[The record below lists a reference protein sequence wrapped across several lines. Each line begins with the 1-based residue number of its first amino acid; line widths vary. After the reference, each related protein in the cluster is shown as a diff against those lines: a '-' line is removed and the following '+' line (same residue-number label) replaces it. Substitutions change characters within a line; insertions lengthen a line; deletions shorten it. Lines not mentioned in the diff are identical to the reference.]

1 MKALIVDDNVPDR
14 KILRANL
21 EHHGYEVIEAED
33 GQAGLEE
40 AHRQKPD
47 LIISDALMPKMD
59 GFQFLRAVKN
69 EDPLKSIPFVFYS
82 AVYTGY
88 KEAELAIA
96 LGAEAFIIK
105 PKDPEEF
112 WTELCDVL
120 DDYHQQKEK
129 PLAPKLIEQEK
140 EYLTKYSHIVATKLE
155 ETVHKLTRE
164 IEERKKAEE
173 ALWKTTCRLESLV
186 KAAPLAIIS
195 LDTQGMIASWNEAAE
210 RMFGWDAEEV
220 IGKPNPIIAPEKRD
234 EYQALHE
241 QMRKKEYLPMLEV
254 VRRKKDGSNI
264 TISLSAAILRNEDG
278 TVSGSMAVIMDLT
291 DLKKL
296 EDQLRQAQKMEAI
309 GQLAGGVAHDFNNIL
324 SAIIGYG
331 HLLLMKTRGDD
342 PQKHT
347 VEHILEAA
355 DRAAC
360 LTHSLLAF
368 SRKQVMV
375 LAPANLHEIIK
386 KVQQFLMRLI
396 GEDVKLDTKCIG
408 EPVFVL
414 ADSGQIEQL
423 LMNLATNARDAMP
436 KGGSLTIGIET
447 IQLDEEFTR
456 THGYGSPGVYA
467 MIWVSDSGVGMDEK
481 TREKIFDPFFTTKEE
496 GKGTGLGLA
505 IVYGIVKQHNGYI
518 NVYSESG
525 KGTTFKIYL
534 PVVKTPAGEKPAEA
548 PSAYPAGGTET
559 ILVAEDDAALRKLTS
574 VVLSSSGYTVI
585 AAEDGEDAV
594 NKFLENKDAIRLLL
608 FDIIMP
614 KKNGREAYEEIRKIR
629 PDVKVL
635 FASGYTSDVMW
646 QRGGFTEGR
655 EFILKPIVPKVLL
668 KKVREVLDKNG

>member
-1 MKALIVDDNVPDR
+1 MKALVVDDNVPDR

-173 ALWKTTCRLESLV
+173 ALWKTTSRLESLV
-186 KAAPLAIIS
+186 KASPLAIIS

-331 HLLLMKTRGDD
+331 HLLLMKTREDD

-355 DRAAC
+355 DRAAR

-386 KVQQFLMRLI
+386 KVQQFLIRLI
-396 GEDVKLDTKCIG
+396 GEDIKLDTKCIG

-436 KGGSLTIGIET
+436 TGGSLTIGIET

-456 THGYGSPGVYA
+456 THGYGSPGMYA

-518 NVYSESG
+518 NVYSEPG

-534 PVVKTPAGEKPAEA
+534 PIVKAPKGEKSIEA
-548 PSAYPAGGTET
+548 PSAYPAGGAET

-574 VVLSSSGYTVI
+574 VVLSSFGYTVI
-585 AAEDGEDAV
+585 EAEDGEDAV
-594 NKFLENKDAIRLLL
+594 NKFRENKDAIRLLL

-646 QRGGFTEGR
+646 QRGGFAEGG

>member
-1 MKALIVDDNVPDR
+1 MKALIVDDNIPDR

-21 EHHGYEVIEAED
+21 EHHGYEVMEAED
-33 GQAGLEE
+33 GQAGLEQ
-40 AHRQKPD
+40 ARRQKPD

-82 AVYTGY
+82 AVYIGFR
-88 KEAELAIA
+88 EAELAIT

-112 WTELCDVL
+112 WVELCGVL
-120 DDYHQQKEK
+120 DDYHRQKGK
-129 PLAPKLIEQEK
+129 PLAPKLIEQEE

-155 ETVHKLTRE
+155 ETVQKLTRE
-164 IEERKKAEE
+164 IEERKKAE
-173 ALWKTTCRLESLV
+173 ATLWKTTCRLESLV
-186 KAAPLAIIS
+186 KASPLAIIS

-210 RMFGWDAEEV
+210 RMFGWEAEEV
-220 IGKPNPIIAPEKRD
+220 IGKPNPLIAPEKQD
-234 EYQALHE
+234 EYRALHE

-264 TISLSAAILRNEDG
+264 TVSLNAAILRNEDG
-278 TVSGSMAVIMDLT
+278 TVSGSMAIIMDMT

-331 HLLLMKTRGDD
+331 HLLLMKTREDD

-355 DRAAC
+355 DRAAR

-386 KVQQFLMRLI
+386 KVQQFLIRLI
-396 GEDVKLDTKCIG
+396 GEDIKLDTKCIG

-436 KGGSLTIGIET
+436 TGGSLTIGIET

-456 THGYGSPGVYA
+456 THGYGSPGMYA

-518 NVYSESG
+518 NVYSEPG

-534 PVVKTPAGEKPAEA
+534 PIVKAPKGEKSIEA
-548 PSAYPAGGTET
+548 PSAYPAGGAET

-574 VVLSSSGYTVI
+574 VVLSSFGYTVI
-585 AAEDGEDAV
+585 EAEDGEDAV
-594 NKFLENKDAIRLLL
+594 NKFRENKDAIRLLL

-646 QRGGFTEGR
+646 QRGGFTEGW

-668 KKVREVLDKNG
+668 KKVREVLDKKG